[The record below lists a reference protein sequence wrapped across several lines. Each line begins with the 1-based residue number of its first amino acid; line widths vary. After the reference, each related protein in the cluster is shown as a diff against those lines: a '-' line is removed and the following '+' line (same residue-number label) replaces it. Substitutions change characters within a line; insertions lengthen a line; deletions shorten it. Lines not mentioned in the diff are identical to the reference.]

1 MGLANKLSILRILL
15 IPLFIITLAYY
26 KREYDVLRWAALGI
40 FALAMVSDALD
51 GYIARRWREKTVL
64 GSFLDPLADK
74 LLLTSAF
81 VCLYI
86 NSELVVRLPKWVPI
100 VVISRDA
107 ILLLGSAILYLLK
120 NSLEINPTVAGKMTT
135 FFQMSTVVAVL
146 LQFRFSFI
154 IWSVMMVF
162 TIFSGLD
169 YIIKGSR
176 LFNGGNNS
184 RPSQCG

>member
-15 IPLFIITLAYY
+15 IPFFIITLAYY
-26 KREYDVLRWAALGI
+26 KKEYDVLRWVALVI
-40 FALAMVSDALD
+40 FFLAMVSDALD
-51 GYIARRWREKTVL
+51 GYVARRWREKTVL

-86 NSELVVRLPKWVPI
+86 NSELSIRLPKWVPI
-100 VVISRDA
+100 AVISRDA
-107 ILLLGSAILYLLK
+107 ILLFGSAIIYLLK
-120 NSLEINPTVAGKMTT
+120 NSLEINPTIVGKLTT
-135 FFQMSTVVAVL
+135 FFQMLTVVAVL
-146 LQFRFSFI
+146 LQFKFSFVL
-154 IWSVMMVF
+154 WPVMMFF

-169 YIIKGSR
+169 YILKGSR
-176 LFNGGNNS
+176 LLNGGNNS

>member
-1 MGLANKLSILRILL
+1 MGLANKLSIFRILL
-15 IPLFIITLAYY
+15 IPFFIIVLAYY
-26 KREYDVLRWAALGI
+26 KKEYDVLRWVALGI
-40 FALAMVSDALD
+40 FLLAMASDALD
-51 GYIARRWREKTVL
+51 GYVARRWHEKTAL

-86 NSELVVRLPKWVPI
+86 NSELSIRLPKWVPI

-107 ILLLGSAILYLLK
+107 ILLLGSAIVYLLK
-120 NSLEINPTVAGKMTT
+120 NSLEVNPTVTGKLTT

-146 LQFRFSFI
+146 LQFKFSFI
-154 IWSVMMVF
+154 IWSVMMFF

-169 YIIKGSR
+169 YIVKGSR